1 MGDRNGEKDLTI
13 KKRQRMIIGGY
24 QWGKEDLRTKKRQRM
39 NYRGAKLPRKRG
51 KVSTDGYP
59 QTTERERNDGI
70 EEVGMDQAK
79 EKKANGSGG

>member
-1 MGDRNGEKDLTI
+1 M
-13 KKRQRMIIGGY
+13 
-24 QWGKEDLRTKKRQRM
+24 GKEDLRIKKRQRM

-79 EKKANGSGG
+79 EKKANGSGGGNRVTFNGKTGRKTNGEVMKR